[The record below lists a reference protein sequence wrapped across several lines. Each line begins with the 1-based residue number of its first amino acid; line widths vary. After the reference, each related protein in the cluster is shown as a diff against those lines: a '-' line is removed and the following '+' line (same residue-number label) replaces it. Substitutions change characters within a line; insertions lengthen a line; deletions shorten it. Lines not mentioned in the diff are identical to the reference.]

1 MSESKT
7 LYEGD
12 WSRFVE
18 RNGWEYVERVKA
30 SAVAALV
37 PITNDG
43 EIVLVEQYRVPMDAR
58 VIELPAGLVGD
69 RDEDRDEAVMT
80 AAARE
85 LEEETGYRAASLE
98 HIMSG
103 PTSPGILAEAPH
115 FYMATGLE
123 KIGDGGGDDS
133 EDITVHCIAL
143 TQIDQWL
150 QQKMAEGLLVDPKVY
165 AGLYWASQHA

>member
-7 LYEGD
+7 LYEGN

-18 RNGWEYVERVKA
+18 RDGWEYVERVKA
-30 SAVAALV
+30 SAVAVLV
-37 PITNDG
+37 PITNDQQ
-43 EIVLVEQYRVPMDAR
+43 IVLVEQYRVPLDAR
-58 VIELPAGLVGD
+58 IIELPAGLVGD
-69 RDEDRDEAVMT
+69 RDEDRDEAVIT

-85 LEEETGYRAASLE
+85 LEEETGYRAADLT

-115 FYMATGLE
+115 FYLATGLE

-133 EDITVHCIAL
+133 EDITVHCVSLSTIN
-143 TQIDQWL
+143 DWL
-150 QQKMAEGLLVDPKVY
+150 NQKMAEGLKVDPKVY
-165 AGLYWASQHA
+165 AGLYWATNR

>member
-37 PITNDG
+37 PITKER
-43 EIVLVEQYRVPMDAR
+43 EIVLVEQYRVPLDAR

-69 RDEDRDEAVMT
+69 RDEDRNEAVLT

-85 LEEETGYRAASLE
+85 LEEETGYRAAQLS

-103 PTSPGILAEAPH
+103 PTSPGILAESPH

-123 KIGDGGGDDS
+123 QIGEGGGDDS
-133 EDITVHCIAL
+133 EDITVHRIAL
-143 TQIDQWL
+143 SEIDRWL
-150 QQKMAEGLLVDPKVY
+150 DQKMDEGLLVDPKVY
-165 AGLYWASQHA
+165 AGLYWASKQT

>member
-12 WSRFVE
+12 WSRFLE
-18 RNGWEYVERVKA
+18 RDGWEYVERVKA

-37 PITNDG
+37 AITNDQA
-43 EIVLVEQYRVPMDAR
+43 IVLVEQYRIPMDAR

-69 RDEDRDEAVMT
+69 RDEDRDEAVAT

-85 LEEETGYRAASLE
+85 LEEETGYRAANLK

-115 FYMATGLE
+115 FYLATGLE
-123 KIGDGGGDDS
+123 KIGAGGGDDS
-133 EDITVHCIAL
+133 EDITVHCVPL
-143 TQIDQWL
+143 NRVDDWL
-150 QQKMAEGLLVDPKVY
+150 NQKMGEGLQVDPKVY
-165 AGLYWASQHA
+165 AGLYWATNR

>member
-7 LYEGD
+7 LYEGN

-18 RNGWEYVERVKA
+18 RDGWEYVERVKA
-30 SAVAALV
+30 SAVAVLV
-37 PITNDG
+37 PITNDQQ
-43 EIVLVEQYRVPMDAR
+43 IVLVEQYRVPLDAR
-58 VIELPAGLVGD
+58 IIELPAGLVGD
-69 RDEDRDEAVMT
+69 RDEDRDEAVIT

-85 LEEETGYRAASLE
+85 LEEETGYRAADLK

-115 FYMATGLE
+115 FYLATGLE

-133 EDITVHCIAL
+133 EDITVHCVPL
-143 TQIDQWL
+143 SSVNDWL
-150 QQKMAEGLLVDPKVY
+150 NQKMTEGLKVDPKVY
-165 AGLYWASQHA
+165 AGLYWATIR